1 MDEGSLNWVTES
13 VMGDHSES
21 MLATA
26 EMAAPRV
33 KSPTSVRETNASF
46 AEVYEQHFDFVWR
59 SARRLGIPDGAV
71 DDVAQEV
78 FIVVHRKLAEF
89 EGRSS
94 LKTWLF
100 AITRRVVSD
109 HRRRLKRQHPHTPF
123 PDDRMPSDGVS
134 PQERAARQ
142 EAAMVLHGFLDS
154 LPDEQREVFVLSELE
169 QMTAP
174 EIGEATEVKLNT
186 VYSRLRLARKAFER
200 VVARHR
206 AQQKRAV

>member
-1 MDEGSLNWVTES
+1 MTVSR
-13 VMGDHSES
+13 MGDHSDS
-21 MLATA
+21 MLAAA
-26 EMAAPRV
+26 EMTPARV
-33 KSPTSVRETNASF
+33 KAPASVQDDVPSF
-46 AEVYEQHFDFVWR
+46 SEVYEQYFDFVWR

-109 HRRRLKRQHPHTPF
+109 HRRRLKRRRPHTPF
-123 PDDRMPSDGVS
+123 PDDRMASEGDS
-134 PQERAARQ
+134 PQETVARQ
-142 EAAMVLHGFLDS
+142 EAAMVLHTFLDS

-174 EIGEATEVKLNT
+174 EIGEATDVKLNT

-206 AQQKRAV
+206 ARQKRAV

>member
-1 MDEGSLNWVTES
+1 
-13 VMGDHSES
+13 MGDHSDS
-21 MLATA
+21 MLASA

-33 KSPTSVRETNASF
+33 KTPASVREEIPSF
-46 AEVYEQHFDFVWR
+46 SAVYEQHFDFVWR

-109 HRRRLKRQHPHTPF
+109 HRRRLKRHRPHTPF
-123 PDDRMPSDGVS
+123 PDDRLASDGAS
-134 PQERAARQ
+134 PQETAARQ
-142 EAAMVLHGFLDS
+142 EAAMVLHTFLDS

-174 EIGEATEVKLNT
+174 EIGEATDVKLNT

-200 VVARHR
+200 VVARHQAR
-206 AQQKRAV
+206 QKRAV